1 MKEIV
6 AIPEASVV
14 DVAVAKDPLALLLL
28 QVTVLPEVA
37 TAFPLASVSWA
48 EIVIAAP
55 AAGEYVDEV
64 TTYLLAAP
72 VAMASALEVTGVNEV
87 GVKVRV
93 KFPAVPVMTRLVNV
107 AIPDDAVT
115 VVVPESVPVPEAID
129 ATTLT
134 EELVTVLPLAS
145 TMRITG

>member
-48 EIVIAAP
+48 EIVTAAP
-55 AAGEYVDEV
+55 AVGEYVDEV
-64 TTYLLAAP
+64 TMYLLAAP
-72 VAMASALEVTGVNEV
+72 AVMASELEVTALRDA

-93 KFPAVPVMTRLVNV
+93 KLPAVPVMTRLVNV

-115 VVVPESVPVPEAID
+115 VVVPESAPMPEAID
-129 ATTLT
+129 ATTLM
-134 EELVTVLPLAS
+134 E
-145 TMRITG
+145 